1 VPDPIEERLRR
12 IGGPRPL
19 PPALRDRLETSMLA
33 EGEATPRPLP
43 LPLRRKLERALT
55 RPRRRAA
62 AVRGLSI
69 AASVILI
76 AAATVAVVQRGD
88 RGETGGNFAAPPVPA
103 TSIQPRG
110 ETLGRPAPG
119 AVEAPS
125 EGKAVGGAPG
135 GPAAGGGAV
144 PAGPGSQGPPPP
156 FASSGS
162 RSPGFAAPPA
172 PAAAAPGSR
181 TDTTSEKAAFRVGIV
196 RGDEAQEAGFRAYID
211 LLNRSGGVGGKTL
224 SLIATSASHPAGG
237 TIATVN
243 LSAAAIATANGVP
256 SWTRGPLL
264 ETLAVPE
271 EVLRGSVY
279 DFASAPERQA
289 HLAADLAFPS
299 ASPSARAAIYYAR
312 TGIFSSRIPNALEE
326 VLRARG
332 VTPVRVLYDPST
344 PTALVPAD
352 AVFVSLP
359 PADARSWVTFAKAQ
373 RYSAPRGIFGVYS
386 LYDDELARDLPANAR
401 VLSPYRPPS
410 GDEGR
415 ALRDGSRRALSTSV
429 IHGWAT
435 AKTLAVALWRSG
447 ADTPAELRA
456 ALDGLSGYDNGL
468 MPPYQVRSGTH
479 SRTPEALV
487 LKPADGR
494 FAPASGF
501 RRDPRG

>member
-1 VPDPIEERLRR
+1 MPDPIEEQLRR
-12 IGGPRPL
+12 IGGARPL
-19 PPALRDRLETSMLA
+19 PPTLRDRLETNMLA
-33 EGEATPRPLP
+33 EGEATSRPLP
-43 LPLRRKLERALT
+43 LPLRRRLERALT

-76 AAATVAVVQRGD
+76 AAATLAVVQRGD
-88 RGETGGNFAAPPVPA
+88 RREPGGTFAAPSRPA
-103 TSIQPRG
+103 TTEQAG
-110 ETLGRPAPG
+110 ESTLGRQVPAARGQVQPGPPSAAQPGAPAPG
-119 AVEAPS
+119 A
-125 EGKAVGGAPG
+125 
-135 GPAAGGGAV
+135 GGGAFA
-144 PAGPGSQGPPPP
+144 PTSPTGGPPPP
-156 FASSGS
+156 FTFGRSESGQY
-162 RSPGFAAPPA
+162 APA
-172 PAAAAPGSR
+172 PAAVAPAAR
-181 TDTTSEKAAFRVGIV
+181 TDKTSKTAGFRVGIV
-196 RGDEAQEAGFRAYID
+196 RGDDAQEAGFRAYID
-211 LLNRSGGVGGKTL
+211 LLNRSGGVGGKTFDL
-224 SLIATSASHPAGG
+224 VQVSASQPASG

-243 LSAAAIATANGVP
+243 LSTAAIAGANGAP

-289 HLAADLAFPS
+289 HLAADLAFPN
-299 ASPSARAAIYYAR
+299 ATPGARAAIYHAR
-312 TGIFSSRIPNALEE
+312 SGIFSSRIPNALEE
-326 VLRARG
+326 VLRSRG

-359 PADARSWVTFAKAQ
+359 PANARSWVTFAKAQ
-373 RYSAPRGIFGVYS
+373 GYSAPRGIFGVYS
-386 LYDDELARDLPANAR
+386 LYDDQLARDLPANAR
-401 VLSPYRPPS
+401 VLSPYRPPA

-415 ALRDGSRRALSTSV
+415 ALRQGSSKAPSAAV
-429 IHGWAT
+429 IHGWVT
-435 AKTLAVALWRSG
+435 AKMLAVAMWRTG

-456 ALDGLSGYDNGL
+456 ALDGLSGYDSGF
-468 MPPYQVRSGTH
+468 MPPYETRRGTQ

-487 LKPADGR
+487 VKPSDGR